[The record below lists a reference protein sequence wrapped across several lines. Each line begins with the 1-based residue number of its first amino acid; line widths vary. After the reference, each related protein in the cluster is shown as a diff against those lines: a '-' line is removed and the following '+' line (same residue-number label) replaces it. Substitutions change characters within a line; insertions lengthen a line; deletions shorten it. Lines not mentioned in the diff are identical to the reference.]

1 MSLRSNRLTTGK
13 FHNALSHTI
22 RPYLWNI
29 SAIETNNMWPQQL
42 AGNKNGDRSIRSQV
56 VLALMTISHKISSQN
71 VYFGRS

>member
-29 SAIETNNMWPQQL
+29 SAIETNSMWPQQL
-42 AGNKNGDRSIRSQV
+42 AGKKNGNRSNRSQV
-56 VLALMTISHKISSQN
+56 ILVLITISHKICSQN
-71 VYFGRS
+71 PYFGLS